1 MEDSSPLIVPRQKS
15 FSMAL
20 AEDEHAFFMH
30 MANTLG
36 VSLSAIVRDAAFA
49 SLMSGSDSEA
59 LHTARNNSVT
69 SMARVSKWRKQRAPA
84 QPVAAPAQ
92 PPRIPLI

>member
-1 MEDSSPLIVPRQKS
+1 MADNSPLIVPRQKS

-36 VSLSAIVRDAAFA
+36 VSLSSIVRDAAFA
-49 SLMSGSDSEA
+49 SLMSGRDSEA
-59 LHTARNNSVT
+59 LQTARNNSVT
-69 SMARVSKWRKQRAPA
+69 SVARVAKWRKQRAPA
-84 QPVAAPAQ
+84 QPVEAPPSPA
-92 PPRIPLI
+92 RIPLV